1 MPFADPKK
9 LAEYLSACNEDAHP
23 VHLVRVAD
31 WQVPQRAPD
40 TGVVVLDVG
49 FDQLSEQSVENGIS
63 LLVNRLGI
71 FDRFDFGSV
80 AVLPRLTDEQSAQLE
95 ASGFTV
101 LCDMTGRVES
111 ALAPSG
117 DISHCDRGAFAGDKA
132 QVWRY
137 IGNVGN
143 VDPFKARMF
152 YASQLAG
159 AQLRLV
165 MSLVGQVKVED
176 IAHAERKAFCSRIVS
191 VFDALMVGNARFPI
205 EPAALEAFHGY
216 MSFVAA
222 HPELS
227 PKIMT
232 TEGSVL
238 PAPKKLQHEI
248 DELDA
253 MTAKVRDASR
263 IWEHACRESG
273 SGVSNLASFSHMMMS
288 DERLPLDYDMRK
300 SLAELLGVD
309 SAIDAYLSGVPL
321 DDIFA

>member
-31 WQVPQRAPD
+31 GQIPRCAPD
-40 TGVVVLDVG
+40 SGIVVLDVE
-49 FDQLSEQSVENGIS
+49 FDQLSEQSVESGIS

-71 FDRFDFGSV
+71 FDRFGFDSV
-80 AVLPRLTDEQSAQLE
+80 AVLSRLTDAQSAQLE
-95 ASGFTV
+95 TSDFTV
-101 LCDMTGRVES
+101 LCDLTGRVKT

-117 DISHCDRGAFAGDKA
+117 DITHCDRGAFAGDRA

-137 IGNVGN
+137 VGDVGN
-143 VDPFKARMF
+143 IDSFRAKMF

-176 IAHAERKAFCSRIVS
+176 IAHAEKKAFCSRAVS

-205 EPAALEAFHGY
+205 APAALEAFHGY
-216 MSFVAA
+216 VSFAAA

-248 DELDA
+248 DGLDA
-253 MTAKVRDASR
+253 MASKVRDVSR

-288 DERLPLDYDMRK
+288 EERLPLDYGMRK
-300 SLAELLGVD
+300 ALAELLGVD